1 VLVVGSFGDKAT
13 ADVYHGINSREARAF
28 GASVRVGAVRKLD
41 MINTPNSPKDLQAPP
56 GNRLEKLRGNLAAF
70 WSIRI
75 NDQFRIIF
83 RFDGNVASDV
93 RIVDYH

>member
-1 VLVVGSFGDKAT
+1 MT
-13 ADVYHGINSREARAF
+13 SRPA
-28 GASVRVGAVRKLD
+28 
-41 MINTPNSPKDLQAPP
+41 
-56 GNRLEKLRGNLAAF
+56 NRLEKLKGKLAAF

-83 RFDGNVASDV
+83 RFDGNVASDG